1 MAIAQQ
7 LSIDTTNTALD
18 LANEMF
24 GSGIQVLSATF
35 NGSADAT
42 SIQAGIYSGAL
53 TTIPGISPT
62 DTGVILSTGNVQSF
76 APYTDGTTDT
86 NRAAGTTTDTNGIDG
101 DAQLNALA
109 GANTFDAAIFQAD
122 FIPDA
127 NFITLQFVFSSEEYL
142 EYVSGGFN
150 DAFGVWVNGVYAPVT
165 PLAGGTAAIDTINLT
180 QNANLFLNN
189 PANTDPFNSEM
200 DGLTRVLTVKAPV
213 NAGQANTIKIAI
225 ADAGDAQYDS
235 NVLIMANSIQT
246 MAIAVQDNVNMLASS
261 TRTID
266 VLSND
271 TDSTDGGLTITH
283 INGTAV
289 VPGGS
294 VTLPSGE
301 VVTLNADKTLTIQTN
316 AGTGASVFTYSVLD
330 SAGNTDVGFVNL
342 TVVSTLTPDGIVHGT
357 TGGDLIQTG
366 YLGDPDG
373 DRVDNNDA
381 LGVGG
386 TTGDGDYVLA
396 MGGNDTVLSGAGND
410 IIYGGSGNDSVIAGA
425 GNDYVSLGDGNDTF
439 GSWSADNGGNDTIDG
454 DAGNDSIVGGSG
466 NDIVYGGAGD
476 DILSGQHGLDTL
488 FGGAGGDTFLI
499 TDDHEGDVID
509 GGDGVD
515 QIAFGNFLTAA
526 GITVTATGNDSGT
539 YAFDATPG
547 GFTQAQGSYSNV
559 EALGLTNHADT
570 YNGAAAT
577 GDITVDGG
585 SGNDTMT
592 GGASNDALYGGGD
605 NDILVSGGGADTL
618 SGGFGA
624 DRLVYNAPFANGTAI
639 GGVDYDIL
647 DLSTYPN
654 AVSVAFTGEGQG
666 TVTDLVTGAVLT
678 FSEIEEMILTPQSD
692 VVDATPDNGYTYI
705 QTRDGNDLITGS
717 AGDDIYD
724 DEIGAPNGQGNDTF
738 YGAGGNDTLWMGNDD
753 DLAFGGTG
761 NDQLGGEAGND
772 TLHGDDGNDTVAGFT
787 GNDVLYGGAG
797 DDSVTGDEANDTLY
811 GGSGADSL
819 YGGEGD
825 DSLDTGSGNDLAY
838 GGDGNDT
845 ITGSASG
852 THTLYGDA
860 GDDVIA
866 PGAGGGLVYGGTG
879 NDLLT
884 GSGLGSQ
891 LQLMGDEGNDTIFG
905 GLGADALDGGADADV
920 IHGAAGDTVM
930 GGESVTTG
938 TDSDTLVLNWADVES
953 ITYGGGN
960 NESGTVTFTAASG
973 GGTLR
978 FWQIETIAYTG
989 VVDGT
994 SGDDVM
1000 NIGFTDAQG
1009 DIIDGADGDV
1019 DTIFGYGGNDSINAG
1034 ADTDLVYGGTGNDT
1048 VVGGGGNDTIL
1059 GEDGADSL
1067 FGNDGNDSISG
1078 GDGADYVDG
1087 DEGSDRLSG
1096 DAGNDT
1102 LVGDDGN
1109 DTLSGGTG
1117 DDQVYASGGDNIAS
1131 GDAGADQVFMGTGA
1145 DTLYGGAGNDVM
1157 GGGGGNDLAYGDR
1170 ITFVPGEHAS
1180 ATGGAATSFSF
1191 QNNSTQTVTL
1201 YWIDTSGAL
1210 VSYGDF
1216 APGTSGVLGTFTG
1229 HNWVIYDTATGAP
1242 LEYLGNPADGAT
1254 VTHVDGNDFLSG
1266 DAGNDTLYGE
1276 AGNDALYGGDDADRL
1291 FGGAGDDTLG
1301 GDAGNDSLEG
1311 GDGNDS
1317 LIGGLGADTLL
1328 GGAGDDTL
1336 EGGDG
1341 DDEIFAGD
1349 GADLIDAGDGNDYV
1363 LGEGG
1368 ADTIYGGAGNDT
1380 LLSRADSDLVYGGD
1394 GNDSMLGLTGN
1405 DTFFGGAD
1413 ADTLFGGADDDLL
1426 AGDDGNDSIFGDDG
1440 NDQLQGG
1447 AGLDSLHGG
1456 IGNDTLDGG
1465 DDADE
1470 LFGDAGSDSILGGAG
1485 ADTAYGG
1492 ADADTLAGGGDD
1504 DLLFGGDAGDLVQ
1517 GDGGD
1522 DVLWGDMGAD
1532 TLEGGAGNDTLI
1544 GGDATGF
1551 DPAADLIY
1559 GGAGNDLVE
1568 AGAGAD
1574 TVDGGDGNDTIRGE
1588 AGADSL
1594 SGGAD
1599 RDLFVMATGGGTD
1612 TIAGGEAGDDFDTI
1626 DTTAVLSAV
1635 EVRFTGDEAG
1645 EFGDTGG
1652 TVGAVFTEI
1661 EALQLGA
1668 GNDTV
1673 DAAAT
1678 TSGITVDAGAGDD
1691 LITGGSG
1698 ADTLTGGL
1706 GGDTITG
1713 GAGNDVIDVGA
1724 GDGAEDFVVLTDGA
1738 GNDTIT
1744 GFAAP
1749 IDNGDGT
1756 FTALDLLDVTALTDA
1771 GGYPV
1776 NVADVTVSDDGSGN
1790 AVLRFPNGESITLL
1804 GVSPAAVASPAALQA
1819 MGIPAVGPVDG
1830 AAGDD
1835 AMGPGHVDAEGD
1847 QIDGS
1852 DGVNDTIFGNAGND
1866 AIVAGVGDDLVYGGT
1881 GRDTLSGGVGND
1893 TIDGG
1898 ADVDLIQIGVNE
1910 GTDSV
1915 TGGSAGTDLDYLEF
1929 TGTADGLSVTLTGNE
1944 AGTWTWGT
1952 GTGSFAD
1959 IEALTGSGGA
1969 DLFDAQATTGG
1980 AGIAGGAGND
1990 TLLGGSGGD
1999 NLSGGLGDDSIVGG
2013 LGKDTLNGDSGND
2026 TLDGGDGDDILL
2038 ANTGNDLVFGGDGND
2053 YISAI
2058 DGLNQFSGGAGNDT
2072 LIGGADQDTLSGGIG
2087 NDSMRG
2093 QADRD
2098 TFVLEDS
2105 FGQDTI
2111 IGGEA
2116 GLDSDTLDASAVTGD
2131 VVVTYLGN
2139 EAGTIVA
2146 GIDSATFSEI
2156 EFVQTGSGDDTID
2169 ASGTTSGVVVTSTGD
2184 GDDVLIGGSGDDVFG
2199 TGSGADTVTGGAG
2212 NDTYDLGAGD
2222 GAADVVVF
2230 GDGDGSDTVQ
2240 GFEAPIDN
2248 GDGTFTGIDTLDVS
2262 GLTDANGA
2270 PVNTDDVTVSDDGLG
2285 NAVLTF
2291 PNGESITLEGVPV
2304 SAVSSPAQLA
2314 AMGIPV
2320 PDYVVEGTTGD
2331 DLIDGGYLGDPE
2343 GDMVDAGDDAAGTDD
2358 DVIEAG
2364 DGNDTVYAGSGNDTV
2379 NGGTGDDLVD
2389 GGLGDDQ
2396 LFGGAGTG
2404 TDTIYGGA
2412 GNDTITDY
2420 LGDDVIF
2427 GGAGDDLVYGGG
2439 DADEIHGDDGNDD
2452 LRGSTGSDTLHGGT
2466 GNDSLYGGSDN
2477 DQLFGGD
2484 GDDLI
2489 HTGPGNDTA
2498 FGGQGSDTLILDDD
2512 HGTNV
2517 LAGGEDAGDTD
2528 LDVIDASAHSGDA
2541 TVVFTGDEAG
2551 TITAGTDSATFVEIE
2566 AVQTGSG
2573 NDTIDAS
2580 ATTGGVT
2587 VLSSGDG
2594 DDLLIGG
2601 SGDDVFATGSGADT
2615 VDGGAGDDTYELGAG
2630 DGAADVVVFGDGDGA
2645 DTVQGFEAPIDNGD
2659 GTFTGADLLDVS
2671 GMTDANGAPVNTDD
2685 VTVADDGQGN
2695 TVLTFPNGESLL
2707 LEGVTPPAGGVE
2719 AWLAAMGIPLPDY
2732 VVEGTAGNDTI
2743 DGGYLGDPEGDM
2755 VDAGDNAAGADD
2767 DVIGAGAGDDL
2778 VLAGAGNDT
2787 VYGGDGADTLEGGAD
2802 NDSLEGGA
2810 GADSILGGDG
2820 NDTVRAGNGDDT
2832 VIGGAGDDSLF
2843 GFTGNDSVSGGDG
2856 NDYINTRAE
2865 PGVGVPD
2872 RGYPGFYAGDT
2883 DAANDLDTV
2892 DGGMGNDTI
2901 LTGDDNDY
2909 VLGGAGDDSIDGGFD
2924 DDTLQG
2930 QAGHDT
2936 ILGNEGRDFIEGG
2949 AGSDLIYGGLTL
2961 GEADALN
2968 LTDDVDLVPDNNM
2981 DTLFGGDGNDTI
2993 YGMDDADELYGGSG
3007 NDLLD
3012 GGIDDDSVFGDSG
3025 ADMLVG
3031 GQGDDVLDGGSGD
3044 DSVSGGAGNDT
3055 LTGGDAADT
3064 ASSLPP
3070 EWSVLSGTSGSLTG
3084 TNGNGGFT
3092 QTTTSSTGGVFENTM
3107 TVALPG
3113 GGSETLSGYQVG
3125 NGTPAQETHVH
3136 DFSQQV
3142 AGAQLRL
3149 AGINQAE
3156 SVAIWLDGG
3165 RLDLNQAIAD
3175 GIVSFDPG
3183 TGTPWQINEA
3193 GEVAA
3198 AYDEFGVVQPAVLII
3213 NVPFQTLEVQNISP
3227 SGLGNGSLYE
3237 LSVNTNPALVT
3248 EPGGNDTLDG
3258 GEGDDLIDGGEGADS
3273 LLGGTGDDT
3282 VSGGI
3287 GDDTIGGGA
3296 GQDTI
3301 LVADDGGADSIQGGE
3316 GGPVDYDTLDLSAV
3330 TTATTVTY
3338 TGAEAGSLTHGTGS
3352 AGFAE
3357 IERLQ
3362 LGSGDDTVNAATN
3375 AGPVSVGG
3383 GAGVDTLVLDG
3394 QAINVADVTFDDTVS
3409 GTFTPANG
3417 GAPIAFGPSEALQLS
3432 DILATYKN
3440 GTLAVQGADLSGT
3453 LGDVTFDS
3461 FEAAQFNVVCF
3472 VRGTRIKTDMGEVS
3486 IEDLQP
3492 GDRVLTLDNGYQP
3505 IRWIGSSQRQA
3516 VGALAPIRIAAG
3528 ALGNERDL
3536 LVSPQHRMLLRGWQA
3551 SLMFGEA
3558 EVLVAAKALVNDRTI
3573 RVQEGGT
3580 VEYFHMLF
3588 DRHEIVFA
3596 EGAASESFHPGQQG
3610 WKALDEGT
3618 RVEILDLFPELA
3630 DGGFDG
3636 YGPAARLSLKDYE
3649 GRILAEALLPRA

>member
-7 LSIDTTNTALD
+7 LTIDTSNTALD

-24 GSGIQVLSATF
+24 GSGIQVVSATF
-35 NGSADAT
+35 NGSSAADPVQ
-42 SIQAGIYSGAL
+42 SGIYSGAL
-53 TTIPGISPT
+53 TTIPGLSPT

-76 APYTDGTTDT
+76 APYTDGSTDT
-86 NRAAGTTTDTNGIDG
+86 NRAAGTSLDTTGGIDG

-109 GANTFDAAIFQAD
+109 GTATFDAAIFEAS
-122 FIPDA
+122 FIPDG

-165 PLAGGTAAIDTINLT
+165 VLTGGVAAIDTINTT
-180 QNANLFLNN
+180 QNSNLYLDN
-189 PANTDPFNSEM
+189 PAALDTYNSEM

-213 NAGQANTIKIAI
+213 NSGQVNSIKIGL
-225 ADAGDAQYDS
+225 ADAGDAAYDS
-235 NVLIMANSIQT
+235 NVLIMANSIQASSIAFADQVS
-246 MAIAVQDNVNMLASS
+246 MAPNS

-271 TDSTDGGLTITH
+271 IDQAGGGLTITH
-283 INGTAV
+283 INGQALA
-289 VPGGS
+289 PGGS
-294 VTLPSGE
+294 VVLPSGE
-301 VVTLNADKTLTIQTN
+301 TVTLNADGTLTIQSTGSV
-316 AGTGASVFTYSVLD
+316 GTDVFTYSVVNANGD
-330 SAGNTDVGFVNL
+330 TDVGFV
-342 TVVSTLTPDGIVHGT
+342 TVNTTTSTAPDGIVHGT
-357 TGGDLIQTG
+357 TGGDLIQVG

-386 TTGDGDYVLA
+386 TVGDGDYILA

-410 IIYGGSGNDSVIAGA
+410 IVYAGSGNDSVDAGA

-439 GSWSADNGGNDTIDG
+439 GAWSADNGGNDTIDG
-454 DAGNDSIVGGSG
+454 DEGNDSIIGGSG
-466 NDIVYGGAGD
+466 DDIVYGGVGD
-476 DILSGQHGLDTL
+476 DTLSGQHGFDTL
-488 FGGAGGDTFLI
+488 FGGTGNDTFLI
-499 TDDHEGDVID
+499 TDDHEGDTVF

-515 QIAFGNFLTAA
+515 QISLGNFLTAS
-526 GITVTATGNDSGT
+526 GVTVIATGNDSGT
-539 YAFDATPG
+539 YAFNATPG
-547 GFTQAQGSYSNV
+547 GFTQAQGSYDSI
-559 EALGLTNHADT
+559 EALALTTFADT

-577 GDITVDGG
+577 GDTTVDGG
-585 SGNDTMT
+585 SGNDTLT

-639 GGVDYDIL
+639 GGADYDIL

-654 AVSVAFTGEGQG
+654 AVSVAFSGEGQG

-724 DEIGAPNGQGNDTF
+724 DEIGVPNGQGNDTF

-761 NDQLGGEAGND
+761 NDLLGGEAGND

-797 DDSVTGDEANDTLY
+797 SDSVTGDEGEDTL
-811 GGSGADSL
+811 
-819 YGGEGD
+819 
-825 DSLDTGSGNDLAY
+825 
-838 GGDGNDT
+838 
-845 ITGSASG
+845 
-852 THTLYGDA
+852 
-860 GDDVIA
+860 
-866 PGAGGGLVYGGTG
+866 
-879 NDLLT
+879 
-884 GSGLGSQ
+884 
-891 LQLMGDEGNDTIFG
+891 F
-905 GLGADALDGGADADV
+905 GGADADSLSGGADADIFVLQDGFGNDTIIGGETVTTGIDSDV
-920 IHGAAGDTVM
+920 IDAGAVTAPLTVTFTGDEQGTLTNGTDTVTFSEIENIVAGTGADLLDASADDTGIGLFGSAGNDTLIGGTGQDFINGGDDADVIYAGAGDTVF
-930 GGESVTTG
+930 GGEGG
-938 TDSDTLVLNWADVES
+938 TDNDTLVLNWADVES

-960 NESGTVTFTAASG
+960 NEAGVVTFTAASG
-973 GGTLR
+973 GGTLT
-978 FWQIETIAYTG
+978 FSEIEAINYIG
-989 VVDGT
+989 PVDGT
-994 SGDDVM
+994 AGDDVM
-1000 NIGFTDAQG
+1000 TIGHIDAQG

-1019 DTIFGYGGNDSINAG
+1019 DTIFGYGGNDSIDAG

-1048 VVGGGGNDTIL
+1048 VLGGGGNDTIL

-1087 DEGSDRLSG
+1087 DEGSDSLSG

-1117 DDQVYASGGDNIAS
+1117 DDQIYASGGDNIAS
-1131 GDAGADQVFMGTGA
+1131 GDAGADQVFMGTGT
-1145 DTLYGGAGNDVM
+1145 DTLYGGAGNDTL
-1157 GGGGGNDLAYGDR
+1157 GGGAGNDLLYGDR

-1180 ATGGAATSFSF
+1180 AIGGAATSFTF

-1210 VSYGDF
+1210 VSYGDY
-1216 APGTSGVLGTFTG
+1216 APGAANVLGTFTG

-1242 LEYLGNPADGAT
+1242 LEYLGNPANGAT
-1254 VTHVDGNDFLSG
+1254 VTYEDGNDYLSG

-1276 AGNDALYGGDDADRL
+1276 AGADALYGGDDADRL
-1291 FGGAGDDTLG
+1291 FGGAGNDTLG

-1317 LIGGLGADTLL
+1317 LMGGLGADTLL

-1341 DDEIFAGD
+1341 DDEIFAGE
-1349 GADLIDAGDGNDYV
+1349 GNDLIDAGDGNDYV

-1413 ADTLFGGADDDLL
+1413 SDTLFGGADDDLL
-1426 AGDDGNDSIFGDDG
+1426 AGDDGNDSIHGDDG
-1440 NDQLQGG
+1440 NDVLQGG
-1447 AGLDSLHGG
+1447 TGLDSLYGG
-1456 IGNDTLDGG
+1456 IGNDMLDGG

-1492 ADADTLAGGGDD
+1492 TEADTLAGGGDN

-1522 DVLWGDMGAD
+1522 DVLWGDLGAD
-1532 TLEGGAGNDTLI
+1532 TLEGGDGNDTLI
-1544 GGDATGF
+1544 GGDFGGLDTS
-1551 DPAADLIY
+1551 ADLIY
-1559 GGAGNDLVE
+1559 GGAGNDVVE
-1568 AGAGAD
+1568 AGAGDD

-1612 TIAGGEAGDDFDTI
+1612 TITGGEAGDDFDTI

-1673 DAAAT
+1673 NAAAT

-1724 GDGAEDFVVLTDGA
+1724 GDGAEDLVVLADGS

-1749 IDNGDGT
+1749 
-1756 FTALDLLDVTALTDA
+1756 V
-1771 GGYPV
+1771 
-1776 NVADVTVSDDGSGN
+1776 
-1790 AVLRFPNGESITLL
+1790 
-1804 GVSPAAVASPAALQA
+1804 
-1819 MGIPAVGPVDG
+1819 
-1830 AAGDD
+1830 
-1835 AMGPGHVDAEGD
+1835 
-1847 QIDGS
+1847 
-1852 DGVNDTIFGNAGND
+1852 
-1866 AIVAGVGDDLVYGGT
+1866 
-1881 GRDTLSGGVGND
+1881 
-1893 TIDGG
+1893 
-1898 ADVDLIQIGVNE
+1898 
-1910 GTDSV
+1910 
-1915 TGGSAGTDLDYLEF
+1915 
-1929 TGTADGLSVTLTGNE
+1929 
-1944 AGTWTWGT
+1944 
-1952 GTGSFAD
+1952 
-1959 IEALTGSGGA
+1959 
-1969 DLFDAQATTGG
+1969 
-1980 AGIAGGAGND
+1980 
-1990 TLLGGSGGD
+1990 
-1999 NLSGGLGDDSIVGG
+1999 
-2013 LGKDTLNGDSGND
+2013 
-2026 TLDGGDGDDILL
+2026 
-2038 ANTGNDLVFGGDGND
+2038 
-2053 YISAI
+2053 
-2058 DGLNQFSGGAGNDT
+2058 
-2072 LIGGADQDTLSGGIG
+2072 
-2087 NDSMRG
+2087 
-2093 QADRD
+2093 
-2098 TFVLEDS
+2098 
-2105 FGQDTI
+2105 
-2111 IGGEA
+2111 
-2116 GLDSDTLDASAVTGD
+2116 
-2131 VVVTYLGN
+2131 
-2139 EAGTIVA
+2139 
-2146 GIDSATFSEI
+2146 
-2156 EFVQTGSGDDTID
+2156 
-2169 ASGTTSGVVVTSTGD
+2169 
-2184 GDDVLIGGSGDDVFG
+2184 
-2199 TGSGADTVTGGAG
+2199 
-2212 NDTYDLGAGD
+2212 
-2222 GAADVVVF
+2222 
-2230 GDGDGSDTVQ
+2230 
-2240 GFEAPIDN
+2240 DN
-2248 GDGTFTGIDTLDVS
+2248 GDGTFTGLDLLDVS
-2262 GLTDANGA
+2262 ALTDANGA
-2270 PVNTDDVTVSDDGLG
+2270 LVNTDDVTVSDDGLG

-2291 PNGESITLEGVPV
+2291 PNGESITLLGVPV
-2304 SAVSSPAQLA
+2304 SAVSWPEQLA

-2331 DLIDGGYLGDPE
+2331 DLIDGSYLGDPE
-2343 GDMVDAGDDAAGTDD
+2343 GDMVDAGDAADGSND

-2364 DGNDTVYAGSGNDTV
+2364 AGFDTVLAGDGN
-2379 NGGTGDDLVD
+2379 
-2389 GGLGDDQ
+2389 
-2396 LFGGAGTG
+2396 
-2404 TDTIYGGA
+2404 
-2412 GNDTITDY
+2412 
-2420 LGDDVIF
+2420 
-2427 GGAGDDLVYGGG
+2427 DLVYGGDDDDRLEG
-2439 DADEIHGDDGNDD
+2439 GDGNDTLYGD
-2452 LRGSTGSDTLHGGT
+2452 LGNDWLFGGE
-2466 GNDSLYGGSDN
+2466 GNDSLYGGEGYSVLEGGAGDDLLDLGPGVAWAQN
-2477 DQLFGGD
+2477 VAVGGD
-2484 GDDLI
+2484 GNDTLIGGDFGNELRGDAGDDRLI
-2489 HTGPGNDTA
+2489 DGDGNDYLYGGEGNDTA
-2498 FGGQGSDTLILDDD
+2498 SAGAGDDWLLGDGGNDVLYGEAGNDVVRGDAGDDTLTGGAGDDTIEGGDGSDTIVLQDGFGIDLI
-2512 HGTNV
+2512 T
-2517 LAGGEDAGDTD
+2517 GGEDWDGLDR
-2528 LDVIDASAHSGDA
+2528 DVIDATPVTGDV
-2541 TVVFTGDEAG
+2541 TVTFSGDEAG
-2551 TITAGTDSATFVEIE
+2551 TLVTGTDSATFSEIE

-2601 SGDDVFATGSGADT
+2601 SGDDVFGTGSGADT
-2615 VDGGAGDDTYELGAG
+2615 VDGGAGNDTYELGAG

-2645 DTVQGFEAPIDNGD
+2645 DTVQGFETPIDNGD
-2659 GTFTGADLLDVS
+2659 GTFTGQDLLDVS
-2671 GMTDANGAPVNTDD
+2671 GLTDANGALVNTGD
-2685 VTVADDGQGN
+2685 VTVTDDGLGN

-2743 DGGYLGDPEGDM
+2743 DGSYLGDPEGDM
-2755 VDAGDNAAGADD
+2755 VDAGDNAAGTDD
-2767 DVIGAGAGDDL
+2767 DVIDAGAGDDR
-2778 VLAGAGNDT
+2778 VLAGAGDDT
-2787 VYGGDGADTLEGGAD
+2787 VYGGDGADTLDGGAD
-2802 NDSLEGGA
+2802 DDSLEGGE

-2856 NDYINTRAE
+2856 NDFINTRAE
-2865 PGVGVPD
+2865 TGVGVPD
-2872 RGYPGFYAGDT
+2872 RGYPGFYTGDT
-2883 DAANDLDTV
+2883 DTANDRDTV
-2892 DGGMGNDTI
+2892 DGGAGNDTI
-2901 LTGDDNDY
+2901 LTGDDNDL
-2909 VLGGAGDDSIDGGFD
+2909 VMGGLGADSIDGGFD
-2924 DDTLQG
+2924 DDTLLG
-2930 QAGHDT
+2930 QAGNDT
-2936 ILGNEGRDFIEGG
+2936 ILGNEGRDSIDGG
-2949 AGSDLIYGGLTL
+2949 AGDDLIYGGLTL

-2968 LTDDVDLVPDNNM
+2968 LTDDVDLVPDNNI

-2993 YGMDDADELYGGSG
+2993 YGMDDADVLYGGSG

-3012 GGIDDDSVFGDSG
+3012 GGIDNDSVFGEAG
-3025 ADMLVG
+3025 ADTLIG
-3031 GQGDDVLDGGSGD
+3031 GHGDDVLDGGSGD
-3044 DSVSGGAGNDT
+3044 DSVTGGAGNDT
-3055 LTGGDAADT
+3055 LTGGDPADT
-3064 ASSLPP
+3064 PPALAP

-3113 GGSETLSGYQVG
+3113 GGSETLNGYQVG
-3125 NGTPAQETHVH
+3125 NGIPSNETHVH
-3136 DFSQQV
+3136 SFSQPV
-3142 AGAQLRL
+3142 AGAQLRF
-3149 AGINQAE
+3149 AGINTAE
-3156 SVAIWLDGG
+3156 TVAIWLDGTQ
-3165 RLDLNQAIAD
+3165 LDLNQAIAD

-3193 GEVAA
+3193 GEISA

-3213 NVPFQTLEVQNISP
+3213 NVPFQTLDVQNISP
-3227 SGLGNGSLYE
+3227 SGFGNGSLYE

-3248 EPGGNDTLDG
+3248 EAGGNDTLDG
-3258 GEGDDLIDGGEGADS
+3258 GEGNDLIDGGEGNDS
-3273 LLGGTGDDT
+3273 LLGGDGNDT
-3282 VSGGI
+3282 VSGGT
-3287 GDDTIGGGA
+3287 GDDIIGGGA

-3301 LVADDGGADSIQGGE
+3301 LVADNSGSDIIEGGE

-3330 TTATTVTY
+3330 TSATTVVY
-3338 TGAEAGSLTHGTGS
+3338 SGAEAGSLTHGSGDAS
-3352 AGFAE
+3352 FAE

-3362 LGSGDDTVNAATN
+3362 LGSGDDTVTASTN

-3394 QAINVADVTFDDTVS
+3394 QAINLADVGFDDSVS

-3417 GAPIAFGPSEALQLS
+3417 GAPVAFGPAEALQLS

-3440 GTLAVQGADLSGT
+3440 GTLSVQGSNLSGT

-3472 VRGTRIKTDMGEVS
+3472 VRGTRIKTDMGEVA
-3486 IEDLQP
+3486 IEDLAE

-3505 IRWIGSSQRQA
+3505 IRWVGSSVRPA
-3516 VGALAPIRIAAG
+3516 KGHMAPIRIAAG
-3528 ALGNERDL
+3528 ALDNERDL

-3558 EVLVAAKALVNDRTI
+3558 EVLVAAKALVNDHTI
-3573 RVQEGGT
+3573 RVQEGGE

-3610 WKALDEGT
+3610 WKALDEAT
-3618 RVEILDLFPELA
+3618 RAEILDLFPELA

-3649 GRILAEALLPRA
+3649 GRILAEAMLPRT